1 MCNKVAS
8 TYTYIVTRHILM
20 VVLWP
25 SGQSGSDLLNSRRK
39 YAILG
44 RGTQNKF
51 ADCGLKAAI
60 IKGQYTTGIIQKKNI
75 LKYFARIRYV
85 IAS

>member
-44 RGTQNKF
+44 RGTQNRF
-51 ADCGLKAAI
+51 ADSGLKAAI
-60 IKGQYTTGIIQKKNI
+60 IRAQYTTGIIPNI
-75 LKYFARIRYV
+75 FSLKYF
-85 IAS
+85 S